1 MLISP
6 REIIAECVEKIN
18 EEYFYVPAHQTIYV
32 VLVELWN
39 AGQGIDLITFTQVLR
54 DRNLLETVGGA
65 SAVTSLFTFV
75 PTAANVTYYLEIVRE
90 KYILRQIIAACT
102 ESVRRSFEEQD
113 EVHNLLDEVE
123 QKIFSVGEDRFK
135 GQVLTMKDQVM
146 EAIEAIEH
154 LYERRGGITGIS
166 TGFAEL
172 DRMTN
177 GLHESEMI
185 VIAARPSMGKCLA
198 FDSMIL
204 LSDGSLATIE
214 QLYRKREARLLTLT
228 QNWKLDLA
236 SPSHFVDD
244 GLKPVFRVTT
254 RLGKVVEA
262 TLPHPFLTISGWTKL
277 SELKAGDRIAVPR
290 KLDVFGRRR
299 WKECEVKLLAYLI
312 GDGCLTGKNP
322 RFTNGNPIV
331 QKEFAEAVGEF
342 GGLKTRLSDSNG
354 TRASSFRVASDREL
368 IRKGRV
374 DFGATLSKAIVSSGQ
389 SSRQIALAAGVS
401 PVSVHEWKKG
411 NCAPTRQAFSQLCG
425 VLETLPA
432 ALAPTGLEAISKNSR
447 NPLTLWL
454 DQLGIWGRDAHAKQ
468 IPAPV
473 FTLVR
478 PQLALFL
485 NRLFA
490 TDGWATVLRSGQAQL
505 GYATVSKELAQ
516 QVQHLLLRFGIIASL
531 RKRSVKYNSTRRTA
545 WQLDITD
552 RLSIQTFIAEIGIF
566 GKEEAAT
573 AVSCVLANRKYQ
585 TNRDLIP
592 RGIWVSIAQNKGS
605 ESWAALARRAEI
617 RGHTDIHVG
626 RRSPTRQRL
635 ATLAVALK
643 NDSLRQLAESDV
655 YWDEIVSIESVG
667 SKQVYDLTIPKT
679 HNFVAN
685 DICVHNTALA
695 MNIAEHV
702 AINEK
707 LPVAVFS
714 LEMSS
719 QQLVQRLLCSR
730 ARVNLQKVRDGF
742 LAERDFP
749 SLTAAAS
756 KLAEAQIFIDDS
768 ASLSILE
775 LRAKARRLK
784 AQKDIKLIV
793 VDYLQL
799 LRSTTRRAQDN
810 RQLEISEIS
819 AGLKGLA
826 KELKVPV
833 LVLAQLNRQPEARTG
848 GKPRLSDLRESGS
861 IEQDADL
868 VGLLVR
874 PEIYEEDEDARA
886 EKAGE
891 AELII
896 AKQRNGPVG
905 EVSLTFLKEFTRFE
919 DRARN
924 VPEPM
929 S

>member
-1 MLISP
+1 LATDPSVRGGQQSRRKSGNEPGRGWPEKNGGPRNGESLTGSSQDIHRTLPHSIEAEQGVLGSMLISP

-18 EEYFYVPAHQTIYV
+18 ENYFYLSAHQTIYT

-75 PTAANVTYYLEIVRE
+75 PTAANITYYLEIVRD
-90 KYILRQIIAACT
+90 KYILREIIAACT

-146 EAIEAIEH
+146 EAIEAIEQ
-154 LYERRGGITGIS
+154 LYERRGGITGIA

-177 GLHESEMI
+177 GLHEGEMI
-185 VIAARPSMGKCLA
+185 VIAARPSMGK
-198 FDSMIL
+198 
-204 LSDGSLATIE
+204 
-214 QLYRKREARLLTLT
+214 
-228 QNWKLDLA
+228 
-236 SPSHFVDD
+236 
-244 GLKPVFRVTT
+244 
-254 RLGKVVEA
+254 
-262 TLPHPFLTISGWTKL
+262 
-277 SELKAGDRIAVPR
+277 
-290 KLDVFGRRR
+290 
-299 WKECEVKLLAYLI
+299 
-312 GDGCLTGKNP
+312 
-322 RFTNGNPIV
+322 
-331 QKEFAEAVGEF
+331 
-342 GGLKTRLSDSNG
+342 
-354 TRASSFRVASDREL
+354 
-368 IRKGRV
+368 
-374 DFGATLSKAIVSSGQ
+374 
-389 SSRQIALAAGVS
+389 
-401 PVSVHEWKKG
+401 
-411 NCAPTRQAFSQLCG
+411 
-425 VLETLPA
+425 
-432 ALAPTGLEAISKNSR
+432 
-447 NPLTLWL
+447 
-454 DQLGIWGRDAHAKQ
+454 
-468 IPAPV
+468 
-473 FTLVR
+473 
-478 PQLALFL
+478 
-485 NRLFA
+485 
-490 TDGWATVLRSGQAQL
+490 
-505 GYATVSKELAQ
+505 
-516 QVQHLLLRFGIIASL
+516 
-531 RKRSVKYNSTRRTA
+531 
-545 WQLDITD
+545 
-552 RLSIQTFIAEIGIF
+552 
-566 GKEEAAT
+566 
-573 AVSCVLANRKYQ
+573 
-585 TNRDLIP
+585 
-592 RGIWVSIAQNKGS
+592 
-605 ESWAALARRAEI
+605 
-617 RGHTDIHVG
+617 
-626 RRSPTRQRL
+626 
-635 ATLAVALK
+635 
-643 NDSLRQLAESDV
+643 
-655 YWDEIVSIESVG
+655 
-667 SKQVYDLTIPKT
+667 
-679 HNFVAN
+679 
-685 DICVHNTALA
+685 TALA

-819 AGLKGLA
+819 SGLKGLA

-905 EVSLTFLKEFTRFE
+905 EIALTFLKEFTRFE

-924 VPEPM
+924 VAEPL
-929 S
+929 